1 MQNDLLAVCCEDYK
15 IPTLEIGESITLS
28 PILYNTYTETDTQRT
43 LKHHSFIFVG
53 ARFMTN
59 EELVLEYRSGNKGVL
74 ETLYSQN
81 IGMIERIIGRY
92 KGVED
97 PEDLR
102 QEAYFGLVR
111 AADLWDPEREAQFLT
126 FAVICIKSVLHRYI
140 AECGSIIKVPEYQKT
155 LIYKYDRCMN
165 EFRAR
170 LGRDATPEELRALL
184 EISKE
189 QLEQLKRDRVTLA
202 IRSTNEVIGGDDD
215 DITLEDTL
223 QAEGDQYEDAIDRI
237 QKEQLS
243 RELWAQVDKLPEREA
258 SVVRGK
264 YLNGETYSQSG
275 ERLGVSQERIRQLH
289 ARALRTLR
297 GGKARQR
304 LLPYLSDSAAYS
316 IGSRTGLS
324 YFKQNHTTGQ
334 ERAVMLLEEKT
345 GPIWQRIGIRE
356 DIHDQSS

>member
-1 MQNDLLAVCCEDYK
+1 
-15 IPTLEIGESITLS
+15 
-28 PILYNTYTETDTQRT
+28 
-43 LKHHSFIFVG
+43 
-53 ARFMTN
+53 MTN
-59 EELVLEYRSGNKGVL
+59 EELCLMYQSGNKEVIG
-74 ETLYSQN
+74 ELYKQN
-81 IGMIERIIGRY
+81 TGMVEKIIGRY

-102 QEAYFGLVR
+102 QEAFFGLVR
-111 AADLWDPEREAQFLT
+111 AVELWDPEREAQFLT

-202 IRSTNEVIGGDDD
+202 IRSTSEVIGGDDD

-223 QAEGDQYEDAIDRI
+223 PAEGDQYEDAVDRI
-237 QKEQLS
+237 QQEQLS

-264 YLNGETYSQSG
+264 YLNGETYAQSG

-297 GGKARQR
+297 SGKARQR

-316 IGSRTGLS
+316 IGTRSGLS
-324 YFKQNHTTGQ
+324 YFKRNHTTGQ
-334 ERAVMLLEEKT
+334 ERAVMLLEQWT
-345 GPIWQRIGIRE
+345 GPIWKNTSTQEENR
-356 DIHDQSS
+356 

>member
-1 MQNDLLAVCCEDYK
+1 
-15 IPTLEIGESITLS
+15 
-28 PILYNTYTETDTQRT
+28 
-43 LKHHSFIFVG
+43 
-53 ARFMTN
+53 MTN
-59 EELVLEYRSGNKGVL
+59 EELCLMYQSGNKEVIG
-74 ETLYSQN
+74 ELYKQN
-81 IGMIERIIGRY
+81 TGMIERIVGRY

-102 QEAYFGLVR
+102 QEAFFGLAR
-111 AADLWDPEREAQFLT
+111 AVELWDPEREAQFLT

-140 AECGSIIKVPEYQKT
+140 AECGSIIKFPENQKT

-170 LGRDATPEELRALL
+170 LGRDATTEELRALL
-184 EISKE
+184 EISKD
-189 QLEQLKRDRVTLA
+189 QLEQLKKDRATLA
-202 IRSTNEVIGGDDD
+202 IRSTSEVIGGDDD

-223 QAEGDQYEDAIDRI
+223 PAEGDQYEDAVDRI
-237 QKEQLS
+237 QQEQLS

-264 YLNGETYSQSG
+264 YLNGETYAQSG

-297 GGKARQR
+297 SGKARQR

-316 IGSRTGLS
+316 IGTRSGLS

-334 ERAVMLLEEKT
+334 ERAVMLLEQWT
-345 GPIWQRIGIRE
+345 GPIWKNTCTQEENR
-356 DIHDQSS
+356 

>member
-1 MQNDLLAVCCEDYK
+1 M
-15 IPTLEIGESITLS
+15 I
-28 PILYNTYTETDTQRT
+28 
-43 LKHHSFIFVG
+43 
-53 ARFMTN
+53 N
-59 EELVLEYRSGNKGVL
+59 EELVLAIQAGQDVTANMEQ
-74 ETLYSQN
+74 LYNQN
-81 IGMIERIIGRY
+81 RGMIYKLTEKY

-111 AADLWDPEREAQFLT
+111 AVELWDPEREAQFLT
-126 FAVICIKSVLHRYI
+126 FAIICIKSVLHRYI

-155 LIYKYDRCMN
+155 MIYKYDRCMN
-165 EFRAR
+165 EFRTR

-184 EISKE
+184 EISKD
-189 QLEQLKRDRVTLA
+189 QFEQLKKDRLA
-202 IRSTNEVIGGDDD
+202 ANLRSTSEPIGDDGES
-215 DITLEDTL
+215 TLEDFL
-223 QAEGDQYEDAIDRI
+223 PAEGDQYEDAVDRI
-237 QKEQLS
+237 QQEQLS

-264 YLNGETYSQSG
+264 YLNGETYAQSG

-316 IGSRTGLS
+316 IGTRSGLS
-324 YFKQNHTTGQ
+324 YFRQCHTTGQ
-334 ERAVMLLEEKT
+334 ERAVMLLEERI
-345 GPIWQRIGIRE
+345 GPIWQRISTQE
-356 DIHDQSS
+356 DIHDQSGQERRRDGRQAMQTIQE

>member
-1 MQNDLLAVCCEDYK
+1 
-15 IPTLEIGESITLS
+15 
-28 PILYNTYTETDTQRT
+28 
-43 LKHHSFIFVG
+43 
-53 ARFMTN
+53 MTN
-59 EELVLEYRSGNKGVL
+59 EELCLMYQSGNKEVIG
-74 ETLYSQN
+74 ELYKQN
-81 IGMIERIIGRY
+81 TGMVEKIIGRY

-102 QEAYFGLVR
+102 QEAFFGMVR
-111 AADLWDPEREAQFLT
+111 AVELWDPEREAQFLT

-184 EISKE
+184 EISKD
-189 QLEQLKRDRVTLA
+189 QLEQLKKDRVTLA
-202 IRSTNEVIGGDDD
+202 IRSTSEVIGGDDD

-223 QAEGDQYEDAIDRI
+223 PAEGDQYEDAVDRI
-237 QKEQLS
+237 QQEQLS

-264 YLNGETYSQSG
+264 YLNGETYAQSG

-297 GGKARQR
+297 SGKARQR

-316 IGSRTGLS
+316 IGTRSGLS
-324 YFKQNHTTGQ
+324 YFKRNHTTGQ
-334 ERAVMLLEEKT
+334 ERAVMLLEQWT
-345 GPIWQRIGIRE
+345 GPIWKNTSTQEENR
-356 DIHDQSS
+356 

>member
-1 MQNDLLAVCCEDYK
+1 
-15 IPTLEIGESITLS
+15 
-28 PILYNTYTETDTQRT
+28 
-43 LKHHSFIFVG
+43 
-53 ARFMTN
+53 MTN
-59 EELVLEYRSGNKGVL
+59 EEIVLAMQAGQDVTANMEQ
-74 ETLYSQN
+74 LYSQN
-81 IGMIERIIGRY
+81 RGMIYKLTEKY

-102 QEAYFGLVR
+102 QEAFFGLVR
-111 AADLWDPEREAQFLT
+111 AVELWDPERETQFLT
-126 FAVICIKSVLHRYI
+126 FAIICIKSVLHRYI
-140 AECGSIIKVPEYQKT
+140 AECGSLIKVPEYQKT

-184 EISKE
+184 EISKD
-189 QLEQLKRDRVTLA
+189 QLEQLKKDRATLA
-202 IRSTNEVIGGDDD
+202 IRSTSEVIGGDDD

-223 QAEGDQYEDAIDRI
+223 PAEGDQYEDAVDRI
-237 QKEQLS
+237 QQEQLS

-264 YLNGETYSQSG
+264 YLNGETYAQSG

-297 GGKARQR
+297 SGKARQR

-316 IGSRTGLS
+316 IGTRSGLS
-324 YFKQNHTTGQ
+324 YFRQCHTTGQ
-334 ERAVMLLEEKT
+334 ERAVMLLEERI
-345 GPIWQRIGIRE
+345 GPIWQSIGIQE
-356 DIHDQSS
+356 DAHD